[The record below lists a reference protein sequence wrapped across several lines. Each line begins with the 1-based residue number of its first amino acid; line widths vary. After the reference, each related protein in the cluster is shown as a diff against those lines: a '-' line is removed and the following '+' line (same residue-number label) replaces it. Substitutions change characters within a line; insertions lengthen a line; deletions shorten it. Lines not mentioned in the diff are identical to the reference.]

1 MSLRNLLCET
11 CRTDVRIRRNL
22 REITVTV
29 IRTVARYALNGD
41 SVLVAFSLG
50 YLHKMTQASNA
61 LISNNKLLSKERA
74 HRELSKS
81 IFITI

>member
-1 MSLRNLLCET
+1 MRNFLCET

-29 IRTVARYALNGD
+29 IRTVARYAFNGD
-41 SVLVAFSLG
+41 SVLVALSLG
-50 YLHKMTQASNA
+50 YLHKMTLASNA
-61 LISNNKLLSKERA
+61 YISDNKLLSKERA
-74 HRELSKS
+74 RGEISKS

>member
-1 MSLRNLLCET
+1 MSLRNFLCET

-29 IRTVARYALNGD
+29 MATVARYALNGD
-41 SVLVAFSLG
+41 SVLVALSLG
-50 YLHKMTQASNA
+50 YLHKMTLASNA
-61 LISNNKLLSKERA
+61 YISDNKLLSKERA